1 MEITCSPPQ
10 PDLSICIDILSLFL
24 IENRRSLLLFSFAFP
39 FVQVFLMRPNNHI
52 FHFPPIQ
59 TPCSSP
65 FGLGR
70 IRKCHWSQ
78 NHSPRSPESR
88 IHFRRGSQLCCHSHK
103 TCHQEWLRLN
113 TLGMKCS
120 SGLAG
125 SQLNRLH
132 FVFVWC
138 CKPLG
143 LGCSLGEE
151 RARWCAAPLCWGLVA
166 PVS

>member
-1 MEITCSPPQ
+1 MGVRPNPGIQWGLMEITCSPPR
-10 PDLSICIDILSLFL
+10 PDMSICIDILSLFL
-24 IENRRSLLLFSFAFP
+24 IESRRSLLLFSFAFP

-78 NHSPRSPESR
+78 SHSPRSPESR
-88 IHFRRGSQLCCHSHK
+88 IHFRRGSQLCCHNHK
-103 TCHQEWLRLN
+103 TCHREWLRPN

-132 FVFVWC
+132 FVFV
-138 CKPLG
+138 
-143 LGCSLGEE
+143 
-151 RARWCAAPLCWGLVA
+151 
-166 PVS
+166 